1 MIRYADYQV
10 YFQHWPPEQHVGQV
24 VDQRKGKKDGKGGKV
39 IDPNEPWKASV
50 YHAWWRYLSASSEYR
65 AICEKAKT
73 PNGLQSPDVRNSVYA
88 DFGDVFAG
96 NFWSWWWTRG
106 WALFC
111 EPLSYSVRKLDR
123 DGQRRWPDDL
133 HSPQRLILS
142 VAANGDYQRTADEI
156 KAMLKELE
164 ADNRNVRGKK
174 ASGALYQP
182 YGKPDV
188 PALQRYFAVWDK
200 RRNNPKMKAFK
211 IMYDCEIEKVWLEG
225 DASWEKETNDAYY
238 RMYGKAE
245 QIIKNAV
252 RGIFPVSEELTE
264 SEIMRI
270 RRAQL
275 VASADR
281 RQEIEDGGWPDQF
294 PHLREFWADQQITSG
309 SLAQLNL

>member
-24 VDQRKGKKDGKGGKV
+24 VDQRKGRKG
-39 IDPNEPWKASV
+39 IDPKEPWTASV
-50 YHAWWRYLSASSEYR
+50 YYSWWRYLSASSDYR
-65 AICEKAKT
+65 DICEKANA
-73 PNGLQSPDVRNSVYA
+73 PHGLESPEVRNSIYP

-111 EPLSYSVRKLDR
+111 EPLSYSVRKLDLE
-123 DGQRRWPDDL
+123 GQRRWPDDL
-133 HSPQRLILS
+133 RSPQRLILS
-142 VAANGDYQRTADEI
+142 VAVNGDYQRTADEI
-156 KAMLKELE
+156 KALLKELE
-164 ADNRNVRGKK
+164 ANDRGVRGKK

-200 RRNNPKMKAFK
+200 RRNNPNMETYRIMHECK
-211 IMYDCEIEKVWLEG
+211 IERVWLEG
-225 DASWEKETNDAYY
+225 DTNWEKEASDAYY

-270 RRAQL
+270 RKAQA
-275 VASADR
+275 VASAVR
-281 RQEIEDGGWPDQF
+281 RHEIEEGGWLDQF
-294 PHLREFWADQQITSG
+294 PHLREYWAGQQITSG
-309 SLAQLNL
+309 SLAQLSL

>member
-24 VDQRKGKKDGKGGKV
+24 ADQRKGRKG
-39 IDPNEPWKASV
+39 IDPEEPWTASV

-73 PNGLQSPDVRNSVYA
+73 PDGCQSPDVRNSVYA
-88 DFGDVFAG
+88 DFGDVFEG

-123 DGQRRWPDDL
+123 EGQRKWPNDL
-133 HSPQRLILS
+133 QSPDRLVLS
-142 VAANGDYQRTADEI
+142 VAVNGDYQRTADEI

-164 ADNRNVRGKK
+164 ATNRGERGKK

-200 RRNNPKMKAFK
+200 RRTNTEMKPHK
-211 IMYDCEIEKVWLEG
+211 IMHDCGIEKFWLEG
-225 DASWEKETNDAYY
+225 DANWEKETNDAYY
-238 RMYGKAE
+238 RMYGKAV
-245 QIIKNAV
+245 QIISNAV
-252 RGIFPVSEELTE
+252 RGVFPVSDELTQ
-264 SEIMRI
+264 SEISRI

-281 RQEIEDGGWPDQF
+281 RREIEDSGWPDQF
-294 PHLREFWADQQITSG
+294 PQLREYWVGTEITSG
-309 SLAQLNL
+309 SLAQLKP